1 VNISLNNEEI
11 ESALRQFVKS
21 LGIDLTNKEID
32 ITMVAGRG
40 GNGYKAE
47 ISIESKLDIPKAS
60 KTIVEEEKEEIVEE
74 VSSPQK
80 SLFSI

>member
-47 ISIESKLDIPKAS
+47 ISIESKLIPKS
-60 KTIVEEEKEEIVEE
+60 FKTLVEEEKEEIVEE